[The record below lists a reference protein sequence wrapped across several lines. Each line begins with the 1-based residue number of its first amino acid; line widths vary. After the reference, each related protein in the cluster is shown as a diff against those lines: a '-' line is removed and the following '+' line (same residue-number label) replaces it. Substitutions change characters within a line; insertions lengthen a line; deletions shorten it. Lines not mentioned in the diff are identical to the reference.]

1 MSFDPRDP
9 PDPYE
14 NPDPA
19 RSARESPI
27 DPYDYRDPFDPVGGL
42 TDAGRQSARW
52 RVLGPAV
59 IHILVG
65 LLNLL
70 AGALTIPPA
79 IAIYNMP
86 PEAFEAQT
94 RQDQGQEL
102 DNLKKQGIT
111 PQGFQTIA
119 VVVYGGIG
127 AVSILFGILILAGGV
142 CMIAL
147 KMWGLGV
154 TASVLAVISP
164 GGCCVFG
171 TAGGIWGLIALM
183 NPNVRSAFR

>member
-27 DPYDYRDPFDPVGGL
+27 DPYDYRDPFDLTGGV

-52 RVLGPAV
+52 KVRGPA
-59 IHILVG
+59 IILILVG

-70 AGALTIPPA
+70 AGALATFVA
-79 IAIYNMP
+79 VTAYNTP
-86 PEAFEAQT
+86 PEVIEAQN
-94 RQDQGQEL
+94 RQLQPQNMDK
-102 DNLKKQGIT
+102 LKKQGIST
-111 PQGFQTIA
+111 QSVQTMGVAIYA
-119 VVVYGGIG
+119 VIG
-127 AVSILFGILILAGGV
+127 AVSILSGILILAGGV

-171 TAGGIWGLIALM
+171 LAGDIWGLIALM
-183 NPNVRSAFR
+183 TPNVRSAFR